1 MVDMSQAILDSL
13 TDQVALIDHQGT
25 ILFVN
30 KAWIRFSDENFQ
42 DVCSNYIGLNYL
54 HVCQEN
60 VKAGIVSVLEGK
72 CSIYTFEYPCHSQK
86 HLRWFLLRVTPLVV
100 EGGELCGA
108 VISHINITDRK
119 LAELSL
125 TRKEEHYRLI
135 TEHSTDFIS
144 LHTRDGCFTF
154 ASPICKNI
162 LGYEIEE
169 LLDHSIYI
177 FLHPED
183 QAELQGFLKV
193 AQFQTEIQTIT
204 YRIYRK
210 DGSYVWFETKL
221 KCLFTTEY
229 QRDEFIFIS
238 RDITEQK
245 NKMLELQAE
254 TKALKQKIYTDELTG
269 VYNRRLL
276 NLIVEKHIQ
285 EFQLHHQP
293 FSLLMLDI
301 DYFKQFND
309 TYGHVAGDR
318 CLRRV
323 AMSIKND
330 LGHQDFIFRVGGEE
344 FCVLL
349 PNTTEQEAAVIAN
362 RIRQTV
368 ESLNIPHTL
377 SQISPYI
384 TVSLGIYTVMQHEQQ
399 LTIGALLERADRAL
413 YKAKENG
420 RNQTRIYS

>member
-13 TDQVALIDHQGT
+13 TDQVALIDHKGT

-276 NLIVEKHIQ
+276 NITIEKQIE
-285 EFQLHHQP
+285 EFYLHHEP

-309 TYGHVAGDR
+309 TYGHVEGDR
-318 CLRRV
+318 CLRQV

-330 LGHQDFIFRVGGEE
+330 LGDNDFVFRVGGEE

-349 PNTTEQEAAVIAN
+349 PYTTAKEASHMADC
-362 RIRQTV
+362 IRQTV
-368 ESLNIPHTL
+368 ENLHIPHAL
-377 SQISPYI
+377 SQVSPYI
-384 TVSLGIYTVMQHEQQ
+384 TISLGIYTLVKHEEQ
-399 LTIGALLERADRAL
+399 LTIGTLLERADRAL
-413 YKAKENG
+413 YEAKESG
-420 RNQTRIYS
+420 RNQTRSYS